1 MSAVAKEAGVA
12 TGTAYTYYGSK
23 EDLVIAAYL
32 ETKLE
37 MGEVAL
43 DAADLGLVP
52 EERFVA
58 IWKAVF
64 KYLQANRDQAR
75 FLVQIESSPYL
86 EKARSRSGGEKG
98 PFSQI
103 VEAEDMASELA
114 ALSPIVIYELG
125 IAPAVRLAAG
135 GVRLDKAELVG
146 TATGCWRAIS
156 RPN

>member
-23 EDLVIAAYL
+23 EELVIAAYL
-32 ETKLE
+32 ETKLQ

-43 DAADLGLVP
+43 SAADPDLIP

-58 IWKAVF
+58 IWTALF
-64 KYLQANRDQAR
+64 EYLMKNRDQAR

-86 EKARSRSGGEKG
+86 EKARSENDGEKG
-98 PFSQI
+98 PFAQI

-114 ALSPIVIYELG
+114 ELSPIVIYELG

-135 GVRLDKAELVG
+135 GVALGRSELAG